1 MVNSCILLAELKAVC
16 CTNIAEV
23 LMLTFWEARHIKKG
37 GKLMGVDMLL
47 LDEKSMLI
55 EGSVNVN
62 RHLPTPFQSIGGLTS
77 NGADRS
83 KLIPTEH
90 FGFCN
95 HEQLLSLANT
105 NRQLPYSLR
114 I

>member
-47 LDEKSMLI
+47 LDEKVMDM
-55 EGSVNVN
+55 N
-62 RHLPTPFQSIGGLTS
+62 HLCLLL
-77 NGADRS
+77 
-83 KLIPTEH
+83 KLCMKQPI
-90 FGFCN
+90 
-95 HEQLLSLANT
+95 Q
-105 NRQLPYSLR
+105 
-114 I
+114 II

>member
-62 RHLPTPFQSIGGLTS
+62 RHLPTPFQSIGGLTC
-77 NGADRS
+77 N
-83 KLIPTEH
+83 TEQQQ
-90 FGFCN
+90 F
-95 HEQLLSLANT
+95 
-105 NRQLPYSLR
+105 PPV
-114 I
+114 